1 MIAGD
6 LDGDAPTGR
15 GRWRQPAS
23 LKGRMA
29 LLLGLVLIPP
39 LLYSVYQT
47 GSAYL
52 AEAHE
57 QERKAASLLDIVVA
71 YQREVLDGTRNLLD
85 TLVRDSSLQNDEAS
99 CNAALAAV
107 AKQNPIYL
115 SLAILDATGEI
126 RCSSRPESV
135 GVSLA
140 DRAYFR
146 ELAGGRDFVVSERL
160 ISRFNQRE
168 TIVVAEAVRNGVG
181 GALESVVA
189 VGLDLAVFTRAMRG
203 IDLPDGT
210 AVHIFDAE
218 GMIVGGELADAGEK
232 PDLAPAMADL
242 RALATSPREVVELTS
257 RDGVERLFV
266 SAPVAEG
273 ALFAVV
279 GFAAPPRWDWLD
291 SKLLIGIL
299 SPTVMLA
306 LAVLA
311 IWIASDY
318 LVNRH
323 IRKLVAATRA
333 YGRGHGPIMPDT
345 KGAPEELKELA
356 GSFAEMAA
364 RIEHREQEL
373 RSSLEQKDL
382 MLREIHHRVKNN
394 LQIVTSLLR
403 LRARSAASIEAR
415 RVMDEA
421 QVRIRALAL
430 VHRHLYEQP
439 AAESLRVDTF
449 VEDLL
454 DFLAALGTG
463 DDRGIAFRT
472 NLAPVEIASD
482 QAIALALFVTE
493 AVGNAQLHGFPGAH
507 HAPEVRIDF
516 TVEGDCATLVV
527 ADNGVGAGQ
536 GREDRAQALE
546 GMGLRLMR
554 MLAGQLGGECVI
566 EHQAGTTVRLTFPLH
581 DFDVFESS
589 SEGTFEPADG

>member
-1 MIAGD
+1 A
-6 LDGDAPTGR
+6 A
-15 GRWRQPAS
+15 
-23 LKGRMA
+23 
-29 LLLGLVLIPP
+29 GLVRC
-39 LLYSVYQT
+39 
-47 GSAYL
+47 GSEPA
-52 AEAHE
+52 
-57 QERKAASLLDIVVA
+57 
-71 YQREVLDGTRNLLD
+71 
-85 TLVRDSSLQNDEAS
+85 
-99 CNAALAAV
+99 
-107 AKQNPIYL
+107 
-115 SLAILDATGEI
+115 
-126 RCSSRPESV
+126 SV

-140 DRAYFR
+140 DRTYFK
-146 ELAGGRDFVVSERL
+146 ELVAGRDMVVSERIIGRL
-160 ISRFNQRE
+160 RQRE
-168 TIVVAEAVRNGVG
+168 TIVLAEAVRERPG
-181 GALESVVA
+181 GALESAVA
-189 VGLDLAVFTRAMRG
+189 VGLDLTVFTRTMRG
-203 IDLPDGT
+203 MDLPDGT
-210 AVHIFDAE
+210 ALYIFDAE
-218 GMIVGGELADAGEK
+218 GTIVGTEVDASVERLGS
-232 PDLAPAMADL
+232 APSKTYL
-242 RALATSPREVVELTS
+242 RALATSPREVVQLTS

-291 SKLLIGIL
+291 GKLLIGIL

-345 KGAPEELKELA
+345 RGAPEELKELA

-439 AAESLRVDTF
+439 AAESLRIDTF

-454 DFLAALGTG
+454 DFLVELGTG
-463 DDRGIAFRT
+463 DDRGITFRT
-472 NLAPVEIASD
+472 DLAPVEIASS

-493 AVGNAQLHGFPGAH
+493 AVGNAQLHGVPGTH
-507 HAPEVRIDF
+507 RAPEVR
-516 TVEGDCATLVV
+516 
-527 ADNGVGAGQ
+527 
-536 GREDRAQALE
+536 
-546 GMGLRLMR
+546 
-554 MLAGQLGGECVI
+554 
-566 EHQAGTTVRLTFPLH
+566 
-581 DFDVFESS
+581 
-589 SEGTFEPADG
+589 